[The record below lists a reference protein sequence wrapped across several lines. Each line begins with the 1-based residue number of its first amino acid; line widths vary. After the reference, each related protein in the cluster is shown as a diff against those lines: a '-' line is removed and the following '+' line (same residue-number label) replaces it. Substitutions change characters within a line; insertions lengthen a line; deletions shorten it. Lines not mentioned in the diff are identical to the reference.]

1 MRAIERE
8 NLLKRLI
15 LLLSFTL
22 LAVPASSKQLVRTFS
37 GTSNTTTASFSVEA
51 PWIIDW
57 RLDGDYDTMVALD
70 VTLVEARSGRHVGR
84 VVHVKRRGNGIKL
97 FNESGRYQLRISGTL
112 ARWTIKVEQ
121 LTQDEAKLYKPR
133 EPFNPIQK

>member
-1 MRAIERE
+1 MQKI
-8 NLLKRLI
+8 I
-15 LLLSFTL
+15 LMLSL
-22 LAVPASSKQLVRTFS
+22 VMLAVPASSKQLVRTFS
-37 GTSNTTTASFSVEA
+37 GTSDTTTATFSVEA

-84 VVHVKRRGNGIKL
+84 VLHTKRRGNGVRL
-97 FNESGRYQLRISGTL
+97 FQQSGRYQLRVSSTL

-121 LTQDEAKLYKPR
+121 LTREEAKLYKPR
-133 EPFNPIQK
+133 EPYNPIQK